1 MRATYDRKSLL
12 AAFGMVAGV
21 APSRSPKPILSS
33 VKLIAC
39 PEHGST
45 LMATDGEV
53 GIRHR
58 VLGGTVQEAGAAILP
73 TAKMQAILST
83 SNDAELDIEV
93 EGETLIVRGQHAKFK
108 LPSED
113 PDAFPDVPKFQARDF
128 FRMVPAILAES
139 IERTVFCTDVQS
151 TRYAL
156 GGVLV
161 TNAVGA
167 CGFDLVATDGRR
179 LAVDGIGTELVG
191 EPTYDGTAVLPIKA
205 LKLLL
210 RCLAADTLVDAT
222 FDKAA
227 AMFRTDDA
235 EIYTR
240 LVEGRFPRYQ
250 DVFPPTATATIEMG
264 VGELLSAVEQA
275 AILTSDQSRGVDFQ
289 FRATGELHLATQAA
303 DVGSA
308 SVTLPIDYAGKAV
321 EIAFDPRYLT
331 DALKVLDPASRVTAE
346 LIDGKSAAV
355 FKTEDGYQYVIMP
368 LTRDR

>member
-21 APSRSPKPILSS
+21 APSRSPKPILQGI
-33 VKLIAC
+33 KIQAC

-45 LMATDGEV
+45 LMATDGEI

-58 VLGGTVQEAGAAILP
+58 VLGGTVREVGAAILP
-73 TAKMQAILST
+73 TVKMQAILST
-83 SNDAELDIEV
+83 SSDAALYIEATADGI
-93 EGETLIVRGQHAKFK
+93 EIRGKHAKFK

-113 PDAFPDVPKFQARDF
+113 PDAFPDVPKFE
-128 FRMVPAILAES
+128 AEAYHS
-139 IERTVFCTDVQS
+139 IDPLFLRGSIRRTIFATDVES

-156 GGVLV
+156 GGVRVELDADGLV
-161 TNAVGA
+161 
-167 CGFDLVATDGRR
+167 FVATDGRR
-179 LAVDGIGTELVG
+179 LAKTRVVAVPPVPAPYSIG
-191 EPTYDGTAVLPIKA
+191 EPVVPVKA
-205 LKLLL
+205 LKLMD
-210 RCLAADTLVDAT
+210 RCLGDTDVYARLAFGT
-222 FDKAA
+222 AA
-227 AMFRTDDA
+227 AFLATEDA

-250 DVFPPTATATIEMG
+250 DVFPATSEARIEMG

-275 AILTSDQSRGVDFQ
+275 AILTSDESRGVDFE
-289 FRATGELHLATQAA
+289 FAGGALSLKTNAA

-308 SVTLPIDYAGKAV
+308 SVTLPVAYEGKPV
-321 EIAFDPRYLT
+321 GITFDPRYLT

-355 FKTEDGYQYVIMP
+355 FKTDDGYQYVIMP